1 MKKQGCISPHNSPPI
16 FRVITENCI
25 LRPTTHTPFLG
36 YFVSPLSLICKPTL
50 SAQLSAHPL
59 TFAPSKSFCWR
70 QQNDTPTQ
78 KQSRQ
83 KAIITTFWRLF
94 YALMLQFLHC
104 ALKPTENARKSLLSS
119 IVTSLNSP
127 DKHTHL
133 RLYTT
138 KGAATQPLLILTR
151 QISPFLALLA
161 SFFTSSAPLCHLM

>member
-16 FRVITENCI
+16 FRVITQNCI

-94 YALMLQFLHC
+94 YALMLSSSTAPWNLPKTHENLYYPQLPPPLTPPINTRISAYTQQKEQLHSY
-104 ALKPTENARKSLLSS
+104 SL
-119 IVTSLNSP
+119 
-127 DKHTHL
+127 
-133 RLYTT
+133 Y
-138 KGAATQPLLILTR
+138 
-151 QISPFLALLA
+151 
-161 SFFTSSAPLCHLM
+161 

>member
-16 FRVITENCI
+16 FRVVLENCI
-25 LRPTTHTPFLG
+25 LQPTTHTPFLG
-36 YFVSPLSLICKPTL
+36 CFVPPVPRFCPPTL
-50 SAQLSAHPL
+50 SSHLSPHPL
-59 TFAPSKSFCWR
+59 ISPLSKSFCQL

-94 YALMLQFLHC
+94 YVLMLQFLHC

-119 IVTSLNSP
+119 IATSLNSP

-138 KGAATQPLLILTR
+138 KGAATQLLLILTR

-161 SFFTSSAPLCHLM
+161 SFYTSSAPLCHLM